1 MPSEKR
7 KAKKQQYFNAVKKSR
22 KYEKGLILRE
32 GMVGFLITCNNRER
46 EAVKEGYNILNEY
59 ADKLFGPE
67 VKPDVHNKDSDGD
80 DDDCDIDKALDKE
93 KEMLKAAHD
102 KKPAERR
109 FQQVESGANNCIFIR
124 TTLSDP
130 GRIMETLITDIQNSQ
145 EQKNRFIMRML
156 PILGTCKAY
165 EKNIEELAEKILPE
179 SLKSVSSTSSSYSV
193 LFKARNTNQVSK
205 EDVYKIIGGVMKN
218 TLANQFH
225 LDLKT
230 PDVCIIVEVLRTV
243 CCIGVVNNFYERKK
257 YNLLELVKKESDKSN
272 EINKEPIKDI
282 EGEETK
288 TKNIESNELST
299 GNIKD
304 VEKGE
309 TVDDPA

>member
-22 KYEKGLILRE
+22 KYEKGLVLRE
-32 GMVGFLITCNNRER
+32 GMSGFLITCNNRER

-67 VKPDVHNKDSDGD
+67 VQPEVSKNNDSDGD

-93 KEMLKAAHD
+93 KELLKAAHD
-102 KKPAERR
+102 KKPTERR
-109 FQQVESGANNCIFIR
+109 FQGVESGANNCIFIR

-130 GRIMETLITDIQNSQ
+130 GRIMETLVTDLQNSQ

-179 SLKSVSSTSSSYSV
+179 SLKAAPATSSSYSV
-193 LFKARNTNQVSK
+193 IFKARNTNQVSK
-205 EDVYKIIGGVMKN
+205 EDVYKIVGGVMKN
-218 TLANQFH
+218 TLANQWH

-230 PDVCIIVEVLRTV
+230 PDVCIIVEVIRTV
-243 CCIGVVNNFYERKK
+243 CCIGVVNKFYERKK
-257 YNLLELVKKESDKSN
+257 YNLLELVKKESIESTNEIKNDESNEVMKDESN
-272 EINKEPIKDI
+272 EIKNDNKQDGEKEELNDEP
-282 EGEETK
+282 
-288 TKNIESNELST
+288 
-299 GNIKD
+299 
-304 VEKGE
+304 
-309 TVDDPA
+309 A